1 MDRRRHGGEGKRKG
15 CVFFLLEFPFIQ
27 EAEQAVARCS
37 AQNVPVLLDSR
48 GLSTV
53 NAWAMDG
60 KTSSYDGFM
69 LFLLALFI
77 AL

>member
-1 MDRRRHGGEGKRKG
+1 MEAREKG
-15 CVFFLLEFPFIQ
+15 RDAFFLLEFPFIQ